1 MLFVGKCEN
10 LVKAPTEI
18 DDLQGA
24 FNDSANAPEQG
35 TCGIQVR
42 IRRGWWCILEIL
54 KPQGSH
60 VGFTGLVFLYTG
72 GKPSKTCPVVVSRY
86 FVIIMISP
94 YLLMTV
100 QPAGILLVPYSAASA
115 AGFVNV
121 PEDAT

>member
-42 IRRGWWCILEIL
+42 IRGGWCSILEIL

-60 VGFTGLVFLYTG
+60 VGSIHRTGVLVYWREAIEDLPCFNITYFLH
-72 GKPSKTCPVVVSRY
+72 R
-86 FVIIMISP
+86 
-94 YLLMTV
+94 
-100 QPAGILLVPYSAASA
+100 
-115 AGFVNV
+115 VNSL
-121 PEDAT
+121 